1 MNVISCRRTKPS
13 KEQDEDGQVMI
24 IKQPKIARCIWQ
36 MVFQANFGLGLWHP
50 ILSVQI
56 KNGFKIHKIENLCA
70 QCLKITEKV
79 SCNIASEASYVY
91 IFEWTN
97 AENCRIFVLG

>member
-1 MNVISCRRTKPS
+1 MADGISSQFWSWFMAP
-13 KEQDEDGQVMI
+13 
-24 IKQPKIARCIWQ
+24 
-36 MVFQANFGLGLWHP
+36 NFVC
-50 ILSVQI
+50 VQI

-91 IFEWTN
+91 NLSGQKLAKN
-97 AENCRIFVLG
+97 AKNGQFWRVFKT